1 MRSRRKLWAGLII
14 LFGAGALTGIVAG
27 YVYSHAERTTRSEQ
41 GPAAHH
47 ERIMKRLTQDLS
59 LTEQQQSEIEPIV
72 TRAHVAVLELRFA
85 HQAEVEQILAKGMTE
100 IKTKLSTSQQ
110 TGLDKMYKELEQRW
124 QASRHY
130 LAAQKQTL
138 TSQ

>member
-14 LFGAGALTGIVAG
+14 LFGAGTLTGIIAG
-27 YVYSHAERTTRSEQ
+27 YVYSHTERTTRSEH

-59 LTEQQQSEIEPIV
+59 LTEQQQAEIEPIV

-85 HQAEVEQILAKGMTE
+85 HQAEVEQLLAMGRTE
-100 IKTKLSTSQQ
+100 ITTNLSASQKP
-110 TGLDKMYKELEQRW
+110 GLDNLYQDSDQRW
-124 QASRHY
+124 QPSRHY
-130 LAAQKQTL
+130 LATNKQTL
-138 TSQ
+138 